1 MARLHQ
7 QPLCLASSLFVPW
20 LTLASPTWLNL
31 SGVGPCWAVLW
42 LLPWALVDGPVSGL
56 TAGLCLGLVLDG
68 LNLGGASQLPALMAL
83 GWWWGRLGRRAP
95 PIQGSFNLGLLAWIG
110 TALVGLSLWL
120 QTLLIQFDS
129 SVSWLHSWGL
139 HTFLAQSLIT
149 GLVAPLL
156 VSWMLLILRRLA
168 RA

>member
-1 MARLHQ
+1 
-7 QPLCLASSLFVPW
+7 
-20 LTLASPTWLNL
+20 
-31 SGVGPCWAVLW
+31 
-42 LLPWALVDGPVSGL
+42 
-56 TAGLCLGLVLDG
+56 
-68 LNLGGASQLPALMAL
+68 MAL

-156 VSWMLLILRRLA
+156 VSWMLLIWRRLA